1 MMVRLTNLR
10 RKLTRVEAVL
20 LIGAFWSV
28 SVFAQVEKS
37 TKLHTPSEIIK
48 IMEDSKLT
56 YEIVDDYVAPP
67 LGPPVVISN
76 HMYLRE
82 KDSGYSL
89 EMFSLSDQ
97 AKPVYDQA
105 EEAFHKQ
112 DFTRAMTLYRQ
123 VLAVQPEYF
132 YALTLI
138 GDAYFA
144 MGQFDSAKTYFLH
157 SIDLNFADYNAHWF
171 LADTYKRVNNMEE
184 AAREATIAHLLNVN
198 HVNLQK
204 VIRAYRERTNRP
216 WKEWTFDPR
225 YTLSKDADKV
235 VIKTTPEW
243 MGYAM
248 VKAVWAYEP
257 GYAESML
264 GEEKNNLVIVWPEEK
279 EAIVAALVMND
290 NVKHIN
296 DIIDKGFFTE
306 FVLYEV
312 AAKKHPSVLVLLPRE
327 TFTRVVEYVNTFH

>member
-1 MMVRLTNLR
+1 MIRL
-10 RKLTRVEAVL
+10 EAGL
-20 LIGAFWSV
+20 LFCAFWSV

-56 YEIVDDYVAPP
+56 YEIGYDYVAAP
-67 LGPPVVISN
+67 LDSPVVLSN
-76 HMYLRE
+76 QMYLRKKE
-82 KDSGYSL
+82 NDYYL

-105 EEAFHKQ
+105 EEAFHNQ
-112 DFTRAMTLYRQ
+112 EFTKALTLYRQ

-132 YALTLI
+132 HALTLI
-138 GDAYFA
+138 GDAYFS
-144 MGQFDSAKTYFLH
+144 MSKFDSAKTYFLR

-171 LADTYKRVNNMEE
+171 LADTYKRLDNMEE

-198 HVNLQK
+198 HLNLQK
-204 VIRAYRERTNRP
+204 AIRYYREQTNRP
-216 WKEWTFDPR
+216 WKEWTFDPQ
-225 YTLSKDADKV
+225 YTLSKDGNKV

-243 MGYAM
+243 MGYAL

-264 GEEKNNLVIVWPEEK
+264 REEKNNLVIVWPEEK
-279 EAIVAALVMND
+279 EAIVGALLNND
-290 NVKHIN
+290 RLKHIN

-306 FVLYEV
+306 FILYEV
-312 AAKKHPSVLVLLPRE
+312 AAKKHPSLLVLLPRE
-327 TFTRVVEYVNTFH
+327 AFMRVAEYVNAFH